1 MSRTG
6 LRSTGLLLAGLWVLL
21 ATTPA
26 SARDTQYSATVP
38 VADRSEAARG
48 TAVRQALGDV
58 LIRLSGDPAILQQAG
73 GAALVAKAN
82 RYLQQY
88 QYEGIEAGGALQLR
102 AGFDGAALE
111 VEMHQQGLPLWGRER
126 PLALDQAGQTAEQL
140 DRALAPSL
148 TGLGT
153 SQLTLRVEGVT
164 GLADYAR
171 ISQYLSGLGPVRSVA
186 LVTAQAQRLEF
197 LVDVQGGAAGLE
209 QTLARDGILEHAP
222 TVDGSEGVQSY
233 RLRP

>member
-1 MSRTG
+1 MSWTG
-6 LRSTGLLLAGLWVLL
+6 LRTAGLLLAGFWVLL
-21 ATTPA
+21 ATAPA
-26 SARDTQYSATVP
+26 LARDTQYTVTVP

-58 LIRLSGDPAILQQAG
+58 LIRLSGDPAILRQAG

-88 QYEGIEAGGALQLR
+88 QYEGNEAGGALQLR

-111 VEMHQQGLPLWGRER
+111 TEMRQQGLPLRGRER
-126 PLALDQAGQTAEQL
+126 PPTLDQAAEQPGG
-140 DRALAPSL
+140 APAPSL
-148 TGLGT
+148 SGA
-153 SQLTLRVEGVT
+153 SRLTLRVEDVT
-164 GLADYAR
+164 GLGDYAR

-186 LVTAQAQRLEF
+186 LVSAQAQRLEF
-197 LVDVQGGAAGLE
+197 LLDVQGGVAGLD
-209 QTLARDGILEHAP
+209 QTLTRDGILEHAP
-222 TVDGSEGVQSY
+222 VVDRSEGVQSY